1 MIDQM
6 NNGSDDIQKHVKSLN
21 KELRDEKEQNL
32 ILTEKV
38 KGLNE
43 IADDN
48 NRMKKEIKK
57 LIAIEV
63 K

>member
-1 MIDQM
+1 M